1 MAEVD
6 AVAVVI
12 MAVAVVVAA
21 MMMAMVVAVMTVVAV
36 TMVRRPGPRPRPRAR
51 ASPIA
56 RPRSRSRSRS
66 SQTLPA
72 AAAPVLIIIAEGER
86 RSRPGGLQRLVLQLR
101 NLLLLLFEFALQL
114 LYNGCSCLRGKMTEK
129 LDQNKHATTSSSCFV
144 LPRSRF
150 LVVVPRRPNE
160 YLSPSK

>member
-56 RPRSRSRSRS
+56 RPRSRSRS

-129 LDQNKHATTSSSCFV
+129 LDQSKHATTSSSCFV